1 MKSPLAGF
9 GIIRLRGGV
18 GFTER
23 SLVIGLLPTLALLA
37 LGCGSLDKAVNI
49 IVLSIFC
56 TAGIGGLFWVGVT
69 MLVGTV
75 VQLLV
80 PALRLR
86 TASDDAAGARPPG
99 LGSPVSGGEKAV
111 SDLLVTYA
119 SGKLSQGASEEGVR
133 RDLLGSGWSE
143 HQAAAALEEASA
155 LLNAA
160 PVMGSGRA
168 GDGG

>member
-1 MKSPLAGF
+1 
-9 GIIRLRGGV
+9 
-18 GFTER
+18 
-23 SLVIGLLPTLALLA
+23 
-37 LGCGSLDKAVNI
+37 
-49 IVLSIFC
+49 
-56 TAGIGGLFWVGVT
+56 
-69 MLVGTV
+69 
-75 VQLLV
+75 
-80 PALRLR
+80 
-86 TASDDAAGARPPG
+86 
-99 LGSPVSGGEKAV
+99 V